1 MPAPDAIRMSAVH
14 KRYGSTPVLCGLDLS
29 VARGEKLALIGPS
42 GSGKSTVL
50 RLVVGLEVPDVGSL
64 ALHGETVFD
73 SEGARRKSA
82 LERRAYPQVGMVFQH
97 FNLFPHM
104 NVLRNIT
111 LALERVRGI
120 ERDQAEARALVLL
133 AQVGLSDKL
142 LAKPEQLSGGQK
154 QRVAIARAL
163 ALEPSIMLFD
173 EITSALDPET
183 VGEVLSVLRELA
195 GASDMTMLLVTHQ
208 MGFARELADRVA
220 FMADGH
226 VLEAGPPG
234 QLFDAPSH
242 PRVQAFLRA
251 LV

>member
-1 MPAPDAIRMSAVH
+1 MSPPDAVRLTAVH
-14 KRYGSTPVLCGLDLS
+14 KHYGSTQVLCGLDLH

-50 RLVVGLEVPDVGSL
+50 RLTVGLDVPDTGQL

-73 SEGARRKSA
+73 SATARTRDAAS
-82 LERRAYPQVGMVFQH
+82 RTTYRQVGMVFQH

-104 NVLRNIT
+104 NVLRNVT
-111 LALERVRGI
+111 LALERVRGLDR
-120 ERDQAEARALVLL
+120 EHAEARALVLL
-133 AQVGLSDKL
+133 AQVGLSNKL
-142 LAKPEQLSGGQK
+142 LAKPAQLSGGQK

-195 GASDMTMLLVTHQ
+195 SHADMTMLLVTHQ
-208 MGFARELADRVA
+208 MGFARELSDRIA
-220 FMADGH
+220 FMADGT
-226 VLEAGPPG
+226 VLEAGPPA
-234 QLFDAPSH
+234 QLLDAPSH
-242 PRVQAFLRA
+242 PRAQAFLRA
-251 LV
+251 LL